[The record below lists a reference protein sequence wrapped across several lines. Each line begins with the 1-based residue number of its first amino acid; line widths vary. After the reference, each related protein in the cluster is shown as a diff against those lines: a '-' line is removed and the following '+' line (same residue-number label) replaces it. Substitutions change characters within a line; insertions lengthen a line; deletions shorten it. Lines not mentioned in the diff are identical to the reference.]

1 MLSLERNK
9 SSNILRCSLL
19 LQISEENARP
29 TREILLYI
37 LKGKDQIQC
46 KSKNQMQILGI
57 TNLGMKV
64 R

>member
-37 LKGKDQIQC
+37 LKDQIQC

>member
-37 LKGKDQIQC
+37 LKDQIQC

-57 TNLGMKV
+57 SNLGMKV

>member
-1 MLSLERNK
+1 MLSLERSK

-37 LKGKDQIQC
+37 LKDQIQC

>member
-1 MLSLERNK
+1 MLSLERSK

-37 LKGKDQIQC
+37 LKDQIQC

-57 TNLGMKV
+57 SNLGMKV